1 MTSLSTRFLGQ
12 PKLTKPTL
20 VGFAGFWVLVHPGR
34 ATTVVDLRAMQSFDF
49 SIQGRMGRKLAM
61 LNVRKQ
67 SNNFMAHQL
76 RQPLKGAND

>member
-34 ATTVVDLRAMQSFDF
+34 ATTVVDLRDMQSFNF
-49 SIQGRMGRKLAM
+49 SIQGRMGRKVVI
-61 LNVRKQ
+61 LNIRQQ
-67 SNNFMAHQL
+67 SNRFMAHQL
-76 RQPLKGAND
+76 RQPFEGANN